1 MVMELERLGYDME
14 IKTIVGL
21 TNYNYTDWQSESYAV
36 ISMPAVRSGK
46 KEITDENPD
55 IMY

>member
-21 TNYNYTDWQSESYAV
+21 TNYNYTDWRSESYAM